1 MGPAPSPTPIPVTR
15 DQTKRGR
22 GGFPECIS
30 VRRSGR
36 RSVDPSMLT
45 RRSLLSY
52 GLGSLAL
59 AACSGRARSAPRD
72 AIAPTPHIDD
82 DDELPPVPATCA
94 ALATA
99 DNIEGPFY
107 KRGAPSR
114 SVLVAPGD
122 DGERLALG
130 GRVMSTSCEP
140 IDGAVLDIWQANAK
154 GDYDLDGFRYRGAM
168 TTDAKGRW
176 QLRSI
181 VPGRYLNGRRY
192 RPAHLHVKLRA
203 PGYRSLTT
211 QLYFDDDPY
220 NDGDDFIV
228 SSLIMAT
235 RTEKATRIASFDFA
249 LVPA

>member
-1 MGPAPSPTPIPVTR
+1 MTG
-15 DQTKRGR
+15 Q
-22 GGFPECIS
+22 
-30 VRRSGR
+30 
-36 RSVDPSMLT
+36 MLT
-45 RRSLLSY
+45 RRHLLSF

-72 AIAPTPHIDD
+72 AAGPRDAIAPTPHIEDE
-82 DDELPPVPATCA
+82 DELPPVPAGCA

-107 KRGAPSR
+107 KRGAPNR
-114 SVLVAPGD
+114 SVLVAPAD
-122 DGERLALG
+122 DGERLVLG

-154 GDYDLDGFRYRGAM
+154 GDYDLDGFRFRGAV
-168 TTDAKGRW
+168 TTDARGRW

-181 VPGRYLNGRRY
+181 VPGRYLNGRRH

-203 PGYRSLTT
+203 PGYRPLTT
-211 QLYFDDDPY
+211 QLYFDGDPY
-220 NDGDDFIV
+220 NEGDDFIV
-228 SSLIMAT
+228 PSLIMTT

-249 LVPA
+249 LVPATAPA